1 MSTWSTPLE
10 TVRRTVGRSDCT
22 ILDVGANV
30 GNMMELYRVMF
41 ERPVIHAFE
50 PQPEVFAEL
59 ERRFKDVDGVTLNR
73 MAVGDRIGTA
83 TMYQNSDPAASS
95 LLPLHPGSSWAEE
108 LKLTQR
114 GTIDVPLDTLDHY
127 CTEHGVDAV
136 DLLKIDIQGFEP
148 DCLRGAV
155 GLLDRHAIRVI
166 QAEVV
171 THRKYQRRTTFFDL
185 ETILVPRGYRLY
197 SVIDVIGNSRGELL
211 VLDALYVLEAE
222 FP

>member
-10 TVRRTVGRSDCT
+10 IVRRTVGRSDGT
-22 ILDVGANV
+22 IFDIGANV

-50 PQPEVFAEL
+50 PQPEIYAEL
-59 ERRFKDVDGVTLNR
+59 ERRFKAVEGVTLNR
-73 MAVGDRIGTA
+73 TALGDRRGTA
-83 TMYQNSDPAASS
+83 TMYQNSDPATSS
-95 LLPLHPGSSWAEE
+95 LLPLHPRSSWADE

-114 GTIDVPLDTLDHY
+114 GTIDVPLDTVDHY
-127 CTEHGVDAV
+127 CAERGIGAI
-136 DLLKIDIQGFEP
+136 DLMKIDIQGFEP

-155 GLLDRHAIRVI
+155 GMLERHAIRVI

-171 THRKYQRRTTFFDL
+171 THRKYQRRTTFLDL

-197 SVIDVIGNSRGELL
+197 SVIDVIGNQQGELL
-211 VLDALYVLEAE
+211 VLDALYVLESE